1 MDTLKQTRA
10 TKIQRREDVEW
21 GLRGLLR
28 LYWVPACFACLLAPK
43 VLALKSSWTSVH
55 MFKVVQCTAMA
66 CNLVFTLRTKP
77 GWCAFGSSPTS
88 ASTRVPIEYVQEWV
102 PREGQG
108 AGRDKIYGKPTEG
121 GILAPPPP
129 QFETR
134 PHFFP
139 SHLQHFHG
147 SNYVLMHWHLQ
158 YLPCWSNK

>member
-1 MDTLKQTRA
+1 M
-10 TKIQRREDVEW
+10 
-21 GLRGLLR
+21 
-28 LYWVPACFACLLAPK
+28 Y
-43 VLALKSSWTSVH
+43 KS
-55 MFKVVQCTAMA
+55 A
-66 CNLVFTLRTKP
+66 
-77 GWCAFGSSPTS
+77 G
-88 ASTRVPIEYVQEWV
+88 V

-158 YLPCWSNK
+158 YLPC

>member
-21 GLRGLLR
+21 VCGDCSAYIGFLHASL
-28 LYWVPACFACLLAPK
+28 ACLHQKFWHWNQAEHLCTCSKLYNVPQWPVTWCSPWGPSQVDVLVVAVLLAQVPEYQW
-43 VLALKSSWTSVH
+43 SMYW
-55 MFKVVQCTAMA
+55 
-66 CNLVFTLRTKP
+66 
-77 GWCAFGSSPTS
+77 S
-88 ASTRVPIEYVQEWV
+88 ARV

-139 SHLQHFHG
+139 SHLQHFYG
-147 SNYVLMHWHLQ
+147 SNNLLMHWHLQ
-158 YLPCWSNK
+158 YLLRL